1 MSTTIIRD
9 DQNKTYVTCQS
20 FQIQMPF
27 GMPIEEW
34 GRLQVQLLVQIKMEM
49 DSFREEEAREYT
61 AYILMGCKK
70 LRLVSWPKKEDIIEF
85 DVVG

>member
-9 DQNKTYVTCQS
+9 DQNKTYITCQS

-27 GMPIEEW
+27 KIEDW
-34 GRLQVQLLVQIKMEM
+34 GRRELQLRVQMFKEM
-49 DSFREEEAREYT
+49 DSFRDEEATEYT
-61 AYILMGCKK
+61 AFLLMGCKK